1 MERRCRCGDHLAVA
15 GAQICEDRAVTE
27 TVGRPQTTVMEGAI
41 SAPAVRAAAAVRGPE
56 RGALGA
62 LAGGDLTEQERAW
75 LERLDEDGLI
85 LTGLMVK
92 KLRFERLTRG
102 DRTLADLFERDAKRF
117 MELYRAYNAAVP
129 PTACLP
135 GHEAE
140 LYRQWQVQGAPRAD
154 KPPADS
160 P

>member
-1 MERRCRCGDHLAVA
+1 
-15 GAQICEDRAVTE
+15 
-27 TVGRPQTTVMEGAI
+27 
-41 SAPAVRAAAAVRGPE
+41 
-56 RGALGA
+56 
-62 LAGGDLTEQERAW
+62 
-75 LERLDEDGLI
+75 
-85 LTGLMVK
+85 MVK